1 MYKVKIISIFPDSF
15 PGILGQG
22 VIGKA
27 HSKKIWSLKTIDPR
41 KYTKD
46 KHKKIDDT
54 TAGGGPGMIFK
65 PDIMGKAIDA
75 CYRNIKFK
83 EKYKNGKEISFE
95 ISSSCLLYTSPS
107 PRD

>member
-46 KHKKIDDT
+46 K
-54 TAGGGPGMIFK
+54 
-65 PDIMGKAIDA
+65 
-75 CYRNIKFK
+75 YN
-83 EKYKNGKEISFE
+83 
-95 ISSSCLLYTSPS
+95 L
-107 PRD
+107 

>member
-46 KHKKIDDT
+46 KYKKIDDT

-75 CYRNIKFK
+75 CYASSVFGGSIFQPIGSSDRRGPLRHKRNNL
-83 EKYKNGKEISFE
+83 E
-95 ISSSCLLYTSPS
+95 
-107 PRD
+107 

>member
-75 CYRNIKFK
+75 CYRNIKSK
-83 EKYKNGKEISFE
+83 EKYPLIY
-95 ISSSCLLYTSPS
+95 LS
-107 PRD
+107 PRGKPLTLSLIHI

>member
-1 MYKVKIISIFPDSF
+1 MYKVKIISIFPNSF
-15 PGILGQG
+15 PGILEQG

-46 KHKKIDDT
+46 NYRKIDDT

-65 PDIMGKAIDA
+65 PDIMGRAIDA
-75 CYRNIKFK
+75 CYRNVR
-83 EKYKNGKEISFE
+83 
-95 ISSSCLLYTSPS
+95 SCLLYTSPS
-107 PRD
+107 PRDLSTSRMPSSA